1 VCRWAGF
8 LFSLPDIFSVAC
20 MGFRYFG
27 SINSCWCIPSSF
39 ARVGFYV
46 AFSVVVSQR
55 GGWVVGLC
63 RSFCFFL
70 GVVIA
75 FAAYPSDVHILTTS
89 FYRLLGFHRNFVLL
103 VYLVGGYLLFGSR
116 QANKLFSTWCLVLE
130 RAAFQLN

>member
-1 VCRWAGF
+1 V
-8 LFSLPDIFSVAC
+8 LV
-20 MGFRYFG
+20 
-27 SINSCWCIPSSF
+27 IPSSF

-63 RSFCFFL
+63 RIFCFFL

-75 FAAYPSDVHILTTS
+75 FAAYMYPSDVHILTTS

-103 VYLVGGYLLFGSR
+103 YLVGGYLLFGSR
-116 QANKLFSTWCLVLE
+116 QASPDDKSYFLRGVLFSNVL
-130 RAAFQLN
+130 RFS